1 MAKINGAKYNA
12 GGVALDRP
20 FKIRRFG
27 HFGFN
32 ASNFEASRRFYFDL
46 LGFCVTEP
54 AGMGLFGQPKAVSGV
69 KR

>member
-1 MAKINGAKYNA
+1 MEQNTTPAVLPSIVRSRSAA
-12 GGVALDRP
+12 SD
-20 FKIRRFG
+20 

-54 AGMGLFGQPKAVSGV
+54 AGTGLFGQPVAVSGV